1 MVFSTTIFL
10 FGFLPAVIISYYGQ
24 QLLTPQKLRNIVL
37 LFFSYLF
44 YLYGAAGFL
53 LILIL
58 STLADYLLGRLI
70 DRKVKYKKLWLS
82 FSLLLNLGLLAY
94 FKYANFFVTE
104 LNSLLL
110 GLKFFPTEWND
121 VILPIGIS
129 FFTFQK
135 LSYIIDVYRGKS
147 PALTNVI
154 DFALY
159 IAMFPQL
166 IAGPIVRFSYIRR
179 QLKER
184 RESWN
189 NFYNGILRFCW
200 GLLKKV
206 VIASSC
212 AQITDVIFGLQ
223 LELLDTKVAWLGAIT
238 YTLQIYFDFS
248 AYSDMAIGMGMMFGF
263 TFPENF
269 NRPYSAVSITDF
281 WRRWHITLSRWFRDY
296 LYIPLGGN
304 RRTTSR
310 TCLNMAIVC
319 ILCGLWHG
327 ANWTFL
333 IWGVYH
339 GVFLVLERVT
349 GMREIALEKYKIMRR
364 VITLLIIV
372 IGWVLF
378 RSEDIA
384 QAIRFLGAMFTI
396 TDWPV
401 SYELSRALNYRNLLI
416 LIAALPVFFL
426 PGDFSLIR
434 QLIDK
439 KDPVP
444 QLAGALMILLVLPYC
459 AALIVGGASSPFIY
473 YRF

>member
-10 FGFLPAVIISYYGQ
+10 FGFLPAVILSYYGQ
-24 QLLTPQKLRNIVL
+24 QLLSPKKLRNFVL

-58 STLADYLLGRLI
+58 STLADYVLGLLI
-70 DRKVKYKKLWLS
+70 DRKAKYNRLWLS
-82 FSLLLNLGLLAY
+82 LSLLLNLGLLAY
-94 FKYANFFVTE
+94 FKYANFFVAE
-104 LNSLLL
+104 LNTFLL
-110 GLKFFPTEWND
+110 GWNFFPIEWSE

-147 PALTNVI
+147 PALVNVI

-189 NFYNGILRFCW
+189 NFYNGTLRFCW

-212 AQITDVIFGLQ
+212 AQITDVIFGLN
-223 LELLDTKVAWLGAIT
+223 LESLDTKVAWLGAIT

-248 AYSDMAIGMGMMFGF
+248 AYSDMAIGLGMLFGF

-269 NRPYSAVSITDF
+269 NRPYSALSITDF

-304 RRTTSR
+304 RRGTTR
-310 TCLNMAIVC
+310 TCLNMAVVC
-319 ILCGLWHG
+319 VLCGLWHG

-333 IWGVYH
+333 LWGIYH
-339 GVFLVLERVT
+339 GIFLIIERISGLRDVSPKKY
-349 GMREIALEKYKIMRR
+349 MIARR
-364 VITLLIIV
+364 WVTLLIV
-372 IGWVLF
+372 MVGWVLF
-378 RSEDIA
+378 RSADIS
-384 QAIRFLGAMFTI
+384 QAMGFLTAMFTVS
-396 TDWPV
+396 DLPL
-401 SYELSRALNYRNLLI
+401 SYELGRALNYRNI
-416 LIAALPVFFL
+416 LFVMAALTVFFL
-426 PGDFSLIR
+426 PADVSPIKSIMERKGPI
-434 QLIDK
+434 
-439 KDPVP
+439 PVV
-444 QLAGALMILLVLPYC
+444 AGALMILLLLPYC

>member
-82 FSLLLNLGLLAY
+82 LSLLLNLGLLAY
-94 FKYANFFVTE
+94 FKYANFFVAE
-104 LNSLLL
+104 LNSFLL
-110 GLKFFPTEWND
+110 GLKFFPIEWNA
-121 VILPIGIS
+121 VVLPIGIS

-147 PALTNVI
+147 RALTNVI

-189 NFYNGILRFCW
+189 NFYNGTLRFCW

-212 AQITDVIFGLQ
+212 AQITDLIFDLQ

-339 GVFLVLERVT
+339 GVFLILERVT
-349 GMREIALEKYKIMRR
+349 GMREIALEKYKIIRR

-372 IGWVLF
+372 VGWVLF

-416 LIAALPVFFL
+416 LLAALPVFFL

-434 QLIDK
+434 ELIDK

-444 QLAGALMILLVLPYC
+444 LLAGALMILLVLPYC

>member
-24 QLLTPQKLRNIVL
+24 QLLSPKKLRNLVL
-37 LFFSYLF
+37 LLFSYLF

-58 STLADYLLGRLI
+58 STLADYVLGRLI
-70 DRKVKYKKLWLS
+70 DRKAEYKKVWLC
-82 FSLLLNLGLLAY
+82 FSLLINLGLLLY
-94 FKYANFFVTE
+94 FKYANFFVGE
-104 LNSLLL
+104 LNNVLLRFE
-110 GLKFFPTEWND
+110 FFPIEWNA

-147 PALTNVI
+147 HALENVI

-166 IAGPIVRFSYIRR
+166 ISGPIVRFSLIKS
-179 QLKER
+179 QLKGR
-184 RESWN
+184 RESWDD
-189 NFYNGILRFCW
+189 FYNGVLRFCW
-200 GLLKKV
+200 GLVKKV
-206 VIASSC
+206 VIAHAC
-212 AQITDVIFGLQ
+212 GQITDIIFDLN

-248 AYSDMAIGMGMMFGF
+248 AYSDMAIGLGMMFGF

-304 RRTTSR
+304 RGTTTR
-310 TCLNMAIVC
+310 TCLNMTIVF

-333 IWGVYH
+333 VWGIYH
-339 GVFLVLERVT
+339 GVFLVLERIT
-349 GMREIALEKYKIMRR
+349 GIRNIPPEKYKILRR
-364 VITLLIIV
+364 IITLLIVI

-378 RSEDIA
+378 RSDNIV
-384 QAIRFLGAMFTI
+384 QAIGFMGAMFTL
-396 TDWPV
+396 TDLPI
-401 SYELSRALNYRNLLI
+401 SYELSLALNFRNLLF
-416 LIAALPVFFL
+416 LMAALPVFLL
-426 PGDFSLIR
+426 PPDFSLIR
-434 QLIDK
+434 LVIDK

-444 QLAGALMILLVLPYC
+444 LLAGALLILLVLPYC

>member
-10 FGFLPAVIISYYGQ
+10 FGFLPAVIVSYYGQ
-24 QLLTPQKLRNIVL
+24 QLLSPKKLRNFVL

-58 STLADYLLGRLI
+58 STLGDYVLGRLI
-70 DRKVKYKKLWLS
+70 ERKVRWKRLWLS

-94 FKYANFFVTE
+94 FKYANFFVAE
-104 LNSLLL
+104 FNRFLLE
-110 GLKFFPTEWND
+110 LKFFPIEWNE

-147 PALTNVI
+147 RALENVI

-166 IAGPIVRFSYIRR
+166 IAGPIVRFSTIRH

-184 RESWN
+184 RESWD
-189 NFYNGILRFCW
+189 NFYNGTLRFCW
-200 GLLKKV
+200 GLAKKV
-206 VIASSC
+206 MIANSC
-212 AQITDVIFGLQ
+212 GQITDVIFGLNP
-223 LELLDTKVAWLGAIT
+223 ELLDTKVAWLGAIT

-263 TFPENF
+263 AFPENF
-269 NRPYSAVSITDF
+269 KRPYSAVSITDF

-304 RRTTSR
+304 RLGTTQ
-310 TCLNMAIVC
+310 TCLNMAVVC
-319 ILCGLWHG
+319 VLCGLWHG

-333 IWGVYH
+333 LWGIYH
-339 GVFLVLERVT
+339 GMFLVIERIT
-349 GMREIALEKYKIMRR
+349 GLRELSDQSHSTMRR
-364 VITLLIIV
+364 LLTLLIIIV
-372 IGWVLF
+372 GWVLF
-378 RSEDIA
+378 RSQDIS
-384 QAIRFLGAMFTI
+384 QAIRFLEAMFTL
-396 TDWPV
+396 TDGPI
-401 SYELSRALNYRNLLI
+401 SYELSQALNHRNVLFLLS
-416 LIAALPVFFL
+416 ALPIFFL
-426 PGDFSLIR
+426 PGNFSMINLLIN
-434 QLIDK
+434 K
-439 KDPVP
+439 KDPMPVI
-444 QLAGALMILLVLPYC
+444 AGALMILLLLPYC

>member
-1 MVFSTTIFL
+1 MVFSSTIFL
-10 FGFLPAVIISYYGQ
+10 FGFLPAVIICYYAQ
-24 QLLTPQKLRNIVL
+24 QLLPTKKLRNSAL

-58 STLADYLLGRLI
+58 STLADYMLGRLI
-70 DRKVKYKKLWLS
+70 ERKVKLKRLWLS

-94 FKYANFFVTE
+94 FKYANFFVAE
-104 LNSLLL
+104 LNSFFL
-110 GLKFFPTEWND
+110 GLKFFPIEWNE

-147 PALTNVI
+147 RALENVI

-166 IAGPIVRFSYIRR
+166 IAGPIVRFSYLRSL
-179 QLKER
+179 LKER

-189 NFYNGILRFCW
+189 NFYNGTLRFCW
-200 GLLKKV
+200 GLAKKV
-206 VIASSC
+206 MIANSC
-212 AQITDVIFGLQ
+212 GQITDVIFGLN

-248 AYSDMAIGMGMMFGF
+248 AYSDMAIGLGMLFGF

-269 NRPYSAVSITDF
+269 NRPYSAISITDF

-304 RRTTSR
+304 RRGTTR
-310 TCLNMAIVC
+310 TCLNMAVVC
-319 ILCGLWHG
+319 ILVGLWHG

-333 IWGVYH
+333 FWGIYH
-339 GVFLVLERVT
+339 GVFLIIERIT
-349 GMREIALEKYKIMRR
+349 GMRDLSQEKYNIIRR
-364 VITLLIIV
+364 LITMLIV
-372 IGWVLF
+372 IVGWVLF
-378 RSEDIA
+378 RSQDIS
-384 QAIRFLGAMFTI
+384 QAISFLGAMFTL
-396 TDWPV
+396 TDWPL
-401 SYELSRALNYRNLLI
+401 SYELSRALNYRNVLFLLI
-416 LIAALPVFFL
+416 ALPVFFL
-426 PGDFSLIR
+426 PGDFSIIKLLIN
-434 QLIDK
+434 K
-439 KDPVP
+439 KDPIPV
-444 QLAGALMILLVLPYC
+444 LAGALMILVLLPYC

>member
-1 MVFSTTIFL
+1 MVFSSTIFL
-10 FGFLPAVIISYYGQ
+10 FVFLPAVIICYYSH
-24 QLLTPQKLRNIVL
+24 QLLPTKKLRNAAL

-44 YLYGAAGFL
+44 YLYGAAAFL
-53 LILIL
+53 MILIL
-58 STLADYLLGRLI
+58 STLADYMLGLLI
-70 DRKVKYKKLWLS
+70 ERKAEHRRLWLS

-94 FKYANFFVTE
+94 FKYANFFVGE
-104 LNSLLL
+104 INRFLID
-110 GLKFFPTEWND
+110 LKFFPIEWND

-147 PALTNVI
+147 RALKNIV

-166 IAGPIVRFSYIRR
+166 IAGPIVRFSYIRS
-179 QLKER
+179 QLEER

-189 NFYNGILRFCW
+189 DFHYGTVRFCW
-200 GLLKKV
+200 GLAKKV
-206 VIASSC
+206 MIANSC
-212 AQITDVIFGLQ
+212 GQITDVIFGLNP
-223 LELLDTKVAWLGAIT
+223 ELLDTKVAWLGAIT

-269 NRPYSAVSITDF
+269 NRPYSAVSITEF

-304 RRTTSR
+304 RRGTSR
-310 TCLNMAIVC
+310 TCLNMAVVC
-319 ILCGLWHG
+319 VLCGLWHG

-333 IWGVYH
+333 FWGIYH
-339 GVFLVLERVT
+339 GIFLIIERIS
-349 GMREIALEKYKIMRR
+349 GLRNLSQQKYRTARR
-364 VITLLIIV
+364 CLTLLIV
-372 IGWVLF
+372 MVGWVLF
-378 RSEDIA
+378 RSEDIS
-384 QAIRFLGAMFTI
+384 QAWGFLTAMFTVS
-396 TDWPV
+396 DLPL
-401 SYELSRALNYRNLLI
+401 SYELSRALNYRNVLFVV
-416 LIAALPVFFL
+416 AALPVFFL
-426 PGDFSLIR
+426 PADVSLIKLVLQR
-434 QLIDK
+434 
-439 KDPVP
+439 KDPIPVV
-444 QLAGALMILLVLPYC
+444 AGALMILLLLPYC

>member
-1 MVFSTTIFL
+1 MVFSSSIFL
-10 FGFLPAVIISYYGQ
+10 FVFLPAVIISYYGQ
-24 QLLTPQKLRNIVL
+24 QLLCPKKLRNSVL

-58 STLADYLLGRLI
+58 STLADYMIGILIERKGAHRRMWLG
-70 DRKVKYKKLWLS
+70 

-94 FKYANFFVTE
+94 FKYSNFFVGE
-104 LNSLLL
+104 LNSFLS
-110 GLKFFPTEWND
+110 GLRFFPIEWNE

-147 PALTNVI
+147 RALVNVI

-166 IAGPIVRFSYIRR
+166 IAGPIVRFSYIRS
-179 QLKER
+179 QLKGR
-184 RESWN
+184 RESWTD
-189 NFYNGILRFCW
+189 FHNGAVRFCW
-200 GLLKKV
+200 GLAKKV
-206 VIASSC
+206 MIANSC
-212 AQITDVIFGLQ
+212 GQITDIIFGLNP
-223 LELLDTKVAWLGAIT
+223 ELLDTKVAWLGAIT

-248 AYSDMAIGMGMMFGF
+248 AYSDMAIGLGMLFGF
-263 TFPENF
+263 RLPENF

-304 RRTTSR
+304 RQGTTR
-310 TCLNMAIVC
+310 TCLNMAVVC
-319 ILCGLWHG
+319 VLCGLWHG

-333 IWGVYH
+333 FWGIYH
-339 GVFLVLERVT
+339 GIFLITERIT
-349 GMREIALEKYKIMRR
+349 GLRDISREKYRIARR
-364 VITLLIIV
+364 FLTLLIV
-372 IGWVLF
+372 VVGWVFF
-378 RSEDIA
+378 RSEDISRA
-384 QAIRFLGAMFTI
+384 TGFLQAMFTVSDLPI
-396 TDWPV
+396 
-401 SYELSRALNYRNLLI
+401 SYELSRALNYRNVLFLM
-416 LIAALPVFFL
+416 AALPVFFL
-426 PGDFSLIR
+426 PADASPVKLIMER
-434 QLIDK
+434 
-439 KDPVP
+439 KDPIPAV
-444 QLAGALMILLVLPYC
+444 AGVLMILLLLPYC

>member
-10 FGFLPAVIISYYGQ
+10 FGFLPAVIVSYYGQ
-24 QLLTPQKLRNIVL
+24 QWLSPKKLRNIVL

-58 STLADYLLGRLI
+58 STLADYVLGRLI
-70 DRKVKYKKLWLS
+70 DRKVKYKRLWLS
-82 FSLLLNLGLLAY
+82 FSLLINLGLLAY

-104 LNSLLL
+104 LNRFLLEW
-110 GLKFFPTEWND
+110 KFFPIEWNE

-147 PALTNVI
+147 RALANVI

-166 IAGPIVRFSYIRR
+166 IAGPIVRFSYIRS

-184 RESWN
+184 QESWN
-189 NFYNGILRFCW
+189 HFYNGILRFCW
-200 GLLKKV
+200 GLVKKV
-206 VIASSC
+206 IIANSC
-212 AQITDVIFGLQ
+212 GQITDVIFNLNP
-223 LELLDTKVAWLGAIT
+223 EFLDTKVAWLGAVT

-248 AYSDMAIGMGMMFGF
+248 AYSDMAIGLGMLFGF
-263 TFPENF
+263 IFPENF
-269 NRPYSAVSITDF
+269 KRPYSAISITDF

-304 RRTTSR
+304 RRTTTR

-333 IWGVYH
+333 FWGIYH
-339 GVFLVLERVT
+339 GAFLVIERIT
-349 GMREIALEKYKIMRR
+349 GMREVSHEKYKILRR
-364 VITLLIIV
+364 IITLLIVI

-384 QAIRFLGAMFTI
+384 QAIGFLGAMFTL
-396 TDWPV
+396 TDLPM
-401 SYELSRALNYRNLLI
+401 SYELSLSLNYRNLLT
-416 LIAALPVFFL
+416 LMAALPVFFL
-426 PGDFSLIR
+426 PGDFSLIKI
-434 QLIDK
+434 LINK

-444 QLAGALMILLVLPYC
+444 LLAGTLMILLVLPYC
-459 AALIVGGASSPFIY
+459 AALIVGGASNPFIY